1 MKIYIV
7 GIGPGSAEDMS
18 PRARRAIEEADVIVG
33 YSLYVKLIDKL
44 TSGKEV
50 FSTSMTHERERCEK
64 AAELAL
70 GGKTVAVISGG
81 DAGVYG
87 MAGLMHE
94 VCEAHPEIS
103 IETVPG
109 ITAACS
115 GAALAG
121 APLGHDFAVISLSD
135 MLTPWELIE
144 KRLRLAAEGDFV
156 ICIYNP
162 ASRKRPEYLR
172 RACEIVSKYKSANTP
187 CAYAKNIGRNGESCT
202 ICSLEELADAPADMF
217 TTVYIGSSTTKI
229 INGRLVT
236 PRGYDKI

>member
-7 GIGPGSAEDMS
+7 GIGPGSIDDMS
-18 PRARRAIEEADVIVG
+18 LRAQRAIEESEVIVG
-33 YSLYVKLIDKL
+33 YGLYVKLIEDI
-44 TSGKEV
+44 TVGKEI

-64 AAELAL
+64 AVELAL
-70 GGKTVAVISGG
+70 SGKTVAVISGG

-94 VCEAHPEIS
+94 VCKEHPEVEL
-103 IETVPG
+103 ETVPG

-115 GAALAG
+115 GAAVAG

-162 ASRKRPEYLR
+162 ASRKRPDYLKK
-172 RACEIVSKYKSANTP
+172 ACSIIMEHKPCSTP
-187 CAYAKNIGRNGESCT
+187 CAYVRNIGRDGESCT
-202 ICSLEELADAPADMF
+202 ICTLSELADSPADMF
-217 TTVYIGSSTTKI
+217 TTVYIGSSTTKV

-236 PRGYDKI
+236 PRGYKER

>member
-18 PRARRAIEEADVIVG
+18 FRARRAIEKSDVIVG
-33 YSLYVKLIDKL
+33 YGLYVRLIEDITK
-44 TSGKEV
+44 GKEI

-64 AAELAL
+64 AVEFAMS
-70 GGKTVAVISGG
+70 GKTVAMISGG

-87 MAGLMHE
+87 MAGLMYE
-94 VCEAHPEIS
+94 VCEAHPEIE

-115 GAALAG
+115 GAAVAG
-121 APLGHDFAVISLSD
+121 TPLGHDFAVISLSD

-144 KRLRLAAEGDFV
+144 KRLRLAAEADMV

-162 ASRKRPEYLR
+162 ASHR
-172 RACEIVSKYKSANTP
+172 RADYLKRACAIVMEYKSSATP
-187 CAYAKNIGRNGESCT
+187 CAYVRNIGRDGESCT
-202 ICSLEELADAPADMF
+202 VCDLEELSAAPADMF
-217 TTVYIGSSTTKI
+217 TTVYIGSSTTRI
-229 INGRLVT
+229 INGKLVT
-236 PRGYDKI
+236 PRGYRER

>member
-18 PRARRAIEEADVIVG
+18 LRAREAIEKADVIVG
-33 YSLYVKLIDKL
+33 YGLYVKLIEDITK
-44 TSGKEV
+44 GKEI

-64 AAELAL
+64 AAEFAMS
-70 GGKTVAVISGG
+70 GKTVAVISGG

-87 MAGLMHE
+87 MAGLMYE
-94 VCEAHPEIS
+94 VCEAYPEIE

-115 GAALAG
+115 GAAVAG

-144 KRLRLAAEGDFV
+144 KRLRLASEADMV

-162 ASRKRPEYLR
+162 ASRR
-172 RACEIVSKYKSANTP
+172 RADYLKRACDIVMEHKAGSTP
-187 CAYAKNIGRNGESCT
+187 CAYVRNIGREGESFMVCT
-202 ICSLEELADAPADMF
+202 LEELSEAPADMF
-217 TTVYIGSSTTKI
+217 TTVYIGSSTTRI
-229 INGRLVT
+229 INGKLVT
-236 PRGYDKI
+236 PRGYRER

>member
-18 PRARRAIEEADVIVG
+18 LRAREAIEKADVIVG
-33 YSLYVKLIDKL
+33 YGLYVKLIEDITK
-44 TSGKEV
+44 GKEI

-64 AAELAL
+64 AAEFAMS
-70 GGKTVAVISGG
+70 GKTVAVISGG

-87 MAGLMHE
+87 MAGLMYE
-94 VCEAHPEIS
+94 VCEAYPEIE

-115 GAALAG
+115 GAAVAG

-144 KRLRLAAEGDFV
+144 KRLRFASEADMV

-162 ASRKRPEYLR
+162 ASRR
-172 RACEIVSKYKSANTP
+172 RADYLKRACDIVMEHKAGSTP
-187 CAYAKNIGRNGESCT
+187 CAYVRNIGREGESCMVCT
-202 ICSLEELADAPADMF
+202 LEELSEAPADMF
-217 TTVYIGSSTTKI
+217 TTVYIGSSTTRI
-229 INGRLVT
+229 INGKLVT
-236 PRGYDKI
+236 PRGYRER

>member
-1 MKIYIV
+1 MEIYIV

-18 PRARRAIEEADVIVG
+18 FRARAAIEKADVIVG
-33 YSLYVKLIDKL
+33 YGLYVKLIEDIIK
-44 TSGKEV
+44 GKEI

-70 GGKTVAVISGG
+70 SGKTVAVISGG

-87 MAGLMHE
+87 MAGLMYE
-94 VCEAHPEIS
+94 VCEAHPEIE

-115 GAALAG
+115 GAAVAG

-144 KRLRLAAEGDFV
+144 KRLRLASEADMV

-162 ASRKRPEYLR
+162 ASHR
-172 RACEIVSKYKSANTP
+172 RADHLKRACAIVMEHKTGSTP
-187 CAYAKNIGRNGESCT
+187 CAYVRNIGRDGESCRVCT
-202 ICSLEELADAPADMF
+202 LEELSDAPADMF
-217 TTVYIGSSTTKI
+217 TTVYIGSSTTRI
-229 INGRLVT
+229 INGRLIT
-236 PRGYDKI
+236 PRGYRER